1 MAAPDFAFDKAA
13 FTAWCEAQ
21 CDNKDWRRDMTL
33 KMLPLLVKELL
44 TEKQRAYVVS
54 YLLTPDQAKKYAG
67 WKGRYIWD
75 CKPLHGWDISEL
87 KVYDKPKNLRD
98 FFQWS
103 KYDGHHRMNRPP
115 QSWCYVEESV

>member
-54 YLLTPDQAKKYAG
+54 YFYHGKTVEQIVVEFGVNKSTVSRSIHRGLDRMWKVLRYNYPEFKIIYKKSGY
-67 WKGRYIWD
+67 
-75 CKPLHGWDISEL
+75 LS
-87 KVYDKPKNLRD
+87 
-98 FFQWS
+98 
-103 KYDGHHRMNRPP
+103 NR
-115 QSWCYVEESV
+115 